1 MTQTLKRVLWIAV
14 GWAFIVA
21 GVVGFFLPFFQGILC
36 VIIGLIILSSEYVWA
51 HKLLMKLR
59 RRFPKLTQA
68 ADKCRDKAVQW
79 FQRDTS
85 TEGAQ

>member
-1 MTQTLKRVLWIAV
+1 MTQTIKRVLWIAA
-14 GWAFIVA
+14 GWAFIV
-21 GVVGFFLPFFQGILC
+21 VGIVGLFLPFFQGTLC

-51 HKLLMKLR
+51 HNLLTKLR
-59 RRFPKLTQA
+59 RRFPRLTGA
-68 ADKCRDKAVQW
+68 ADRWRDKAAQW